1 MIKYNLKLFSYN
13 EIFKNLV
20 NLDLSKKLPHNIILS
35 GQEGIGKSTFAL
47 HFINYLFSKNEIT
60 KYNLQDNIINSES
73 LSFKFINNYSHP
85 NFYYVTK
92 NDGKKNIEVDQIRQ
106 MINFLNKSSF
116 NNEKKI
122 IFIDGVEDLN
132 QNSSNALLKNLEE
145 PNSHSYFILTHNINR
160 KILDTIKS
168 RCLIFKLNF
177 DNSKMENIIFEYF
190 KINLYEKLN
199 EDFKYFT
206 VSPKFLIN
214 HIIFSQENKLDLKS
228 LDAKTIIN
236 YILNNKLYKK
246 SEFIANYFQNYIEIY
261 YSKMYSKTKDVKY
274 YNNLMQ
280 IVSENNL
287 VNKFNLDLDTF
298 FIKFENKYLNI

>member
-1 MIKYNLKLFSYN
+1 M
-13 EIFKNLV
+13 
-20 NLDLSKKLPHNIILS
+20 
-35 GQEGIGKSTFAL
+35 
-47 HFINYLFSKNEIT
+47 
-60 KYNLQDNIINSES
+60 
-73 LSFKFINNYSHP
+73 
-85 NFYYVTK
+85 
-92 NDGKKNIEVDQIRQ
+92 
-106 MINFLNKSSF
+106 
-116 NNEKKI
+116 
-122 IFIDGVEDLN
+122 
-132 QNSSNALLKNLEE
+132 
-145 PNSHSYFILTHNINR
+145 
-160 KILDTIKS
+160 
-168 RCLIFKLNF
+168 
-177 DNSKMENIIFEYF
+177 
-190 KINLYEKLN
+190 YEKLN

-261 YSKMYSKTKDVKY
+261 FSKMYSKTKDVKY